1 MAALSDAFAS
11 ENPGVPGNPTL
22 ALQRHLAYACTPMN
36 LRFDVEHRDGY
47 SVVRVEGAPSLGQ
60 FLSFIHLIG
69 VETAGGQVKR
79 VLFDLRGVE
88 TLTTFTEH
96 YAIGDEAARQ
106 LSHLQRVASLVE
118 PHRITRASEKTAQR
132 EGMNLVV
139 FTDEAA
145 AVEWLTA

>member
-1 MAALSDAFAS
+1 MLK
-11 ENPGVPGNPTL
+11 
-22 ALQRHLAYACTPMN
+22 PMS

-47 SVVRVEGAPSLGQ
+47 SLVRVEGAPTLGQ
-60 FLSFIHLIG
+60 FLSLVELMR
-69 VETAGGQVKR
+69 VETSGWPTRR

-88 TLTTFTEH
+88 TLTSFTEH

-106 LSHLQRVASLVE
+106 LSHLQRVASLVP

-132 EGMNLVV
+132 SGLNLVV

-145 AVEWLTA
+145 AVAWLTA